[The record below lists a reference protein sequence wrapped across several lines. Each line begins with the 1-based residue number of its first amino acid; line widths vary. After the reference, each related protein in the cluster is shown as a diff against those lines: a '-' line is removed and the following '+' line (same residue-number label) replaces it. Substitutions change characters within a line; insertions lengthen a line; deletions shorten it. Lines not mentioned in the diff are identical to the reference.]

1 MTVTPPESANDL
13 EGPAR
18 VRCEVSRAGRG
29 YIAKVTTVNVPGPS
43 GASSGSTVD
52 AHDYEGVYQV
62 TMTLTQGIVANC
74 EVATRHRTFT
84 VKALSADTI
93 SVEINGEGTGSLGIT
108 RFDTTLTKTSQFS
121 GQVFLIPGDAVWNGL
136 LTGASSKTGDVA
148 SVEGKYVRGDGH
160 CDYDVVG
167 SVTKSADAGVIA
179 ISLED
184 IEGVDG
190 CQRVVSTSHAKAG
203 HASFKVTNNT
213 LGFAQVFIYDAEHNL
228 AGYNKKDIPKRGGS
242 VKFTAD
248 LVAGMY
254 DVVCDGPGS
263 EDKTIQ
269 LQVE

>member
-1 MTVTPPESANDL
+1 VQHRHLGNSGLLVSAITYGNWITHGSQVEQD
-13 EGPAR
+13 A
-18 VRCEVSRAGRG
+18 A
-29 YIAKVTTVNVPGPS
+29 IACVQ
-43 GASSGSTVD
+43 A
-52 AHDYEGVYQV
+52 
-62 TMTLTQGIVANC
+62 
-74 EVATRHRTFT
+74 
-84 VKALSADTI
+84 ALDS
-93 SVEINGEGTGSLGIT
+93 GIT
-108 RFDTTLTKTSQFS
+108 SFDTTLTKTAQFS

-136 LTGASSKTGDVA
+136 LTGAFSKTGDVA
-148 SVEGKYVRGDGH
+148 SIEGKYVRGDGH

-167 SVTKSADAGVIA
+167 NIVKSVDAGVIA

-248 LVAGMY
+248 LVAGTY